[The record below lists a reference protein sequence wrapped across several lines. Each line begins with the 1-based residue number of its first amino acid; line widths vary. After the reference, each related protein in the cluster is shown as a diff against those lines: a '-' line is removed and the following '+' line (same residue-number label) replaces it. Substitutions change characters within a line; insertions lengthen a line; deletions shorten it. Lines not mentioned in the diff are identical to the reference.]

1 MPAASPGRAAHAA
14 GKAPERS
21 RRWRFSSKGDLL
33 PQRQHPN
40 FTVPQVHTAQISPA
54 APGGMGQR
62 CPQPCSWPRFGRDVR
77 CPVRPHGPFLL
88 HNLLHIVGT
97 AEASAE
103 NLGSKQS
110 WRMLFSFQFPTAI
123 TNRSFCSWEVLL
135 RTMGADKK

>member
-62 CPQPCSWPRFGRDVR
+62 RPQPRSWPRFGRDMR
-77 CPVRPHGPFLL
+77 CPVRPYIQD
-88 HNLLHIVGT
+88 LLHIVGT
-97 AEASAE
+97 TEATAE
-103 NLGSKQS
+103 NPGARTGSKQS
-110 WRMLFSFQFPTAI
+110 WRMAFFFPVPNSNHQSILLFLGGFTPYHG
-123 TNRSFCSWEVLL
+123 R
-135 RTMGADKK
+135 